1 MKKSIIKYLT
11 IFIIIIII
19 ISFTG
24 YNLDTEPL
32 HINAINQNQLKSYNL
47 TKNPI
52 LGLKY
57 VNLTYGNS
65 TAEYVVY
72 YQIPDNIYCV
82 GVTFYSQIM
91 IYKLSQKLNFPIT
104 GISLE
109 IKNIKLENS
118 SSHYSIEEY
127 SSHKMHVCGNNTM
140 GIGMANHLSTVG
152 NSSFSVSFDIV
163 PVYNIYIYHFN
174 GKERYFQYNF
184 KLALVYSIYMK
195 WLCI

>member
-11 IFIIIIII
+11 IFVIIIII
-19 ISFTG
+19 ISFTR
-24 YNLDTEPL
+24 YNLDTEPP
-32 HINAINQNQLKSYNL
+32 HINAISQSQLKSYNL

-65 TAEYVVY
+65 TAEYVVD
-72 YQIPDNIYCV
+72 YQIPVNSYCV
-82 GVTFYSQIM
+82 GITFFSQIM

-118 SSHYSIEEY
+118 SSHYSIKGC
-127 SSHKMHVCGNNTM
+127 SSPKMHVYGNNTM
-140 GIGMANHLSTVG
+140 EVPMANSLLTVG
-152 NSSFSVSFDIV
+152 NTSFSVSFDIV

-174 GKERYFQYNF
+174 GKEWYFQYNF
-184 KLALVYSIYMK
+184 TLKGTRIN
-195 WLCI
+195 

>member
-1 MKKSIIKYLT
+1 MSRAIDMKKSIIKYLT
-11 IFIIIIII
+11 IFVIVIII

-24 YNLDTEPL
+24 YNLETEPP
-32 HINAINQNQLKSYNL
+32 HINAISHSQLKSYNL

-52 LGLKY
+52 LGVKY

-65 TAEYVVY
+65 TAEYVVD
-72 YQIPDNIYCV
+72 YQIPENLYCV
-82 GVTFYSQIM
+82 GVTFYSQIN

-118 SSHYSIEEY
+118 SSHYSIKGC
-127 SSHKMHVCGNNTM
+127 SSPKMHVCGNNTM
-140 GIGMANHLSTVG
+140 GICMANCLSTLG
-152 NSSFSVSFDIV
+152 NSSYSVSFDIV

-174 GKERYFQYNF
+174 GKEQYFQYNF
-184 KLALVYSIYMK
+184 TLRGTRIN
-195 WLCI
+195 

>member
-11 IFIIIIII
+11 IFLIILII

-24 YNLDTEPL
+24 YNLDTEPP
-32 HINAINQNQLKSYNL
+32 HINTISQSQLKSYNL

-65 TAEYVVY
+65 TAEYVVD
-72 YQIPDNIYCV
+72 YQIPVNSLPV
-82 GVTFYSQIM
+82 GIIFSSDIS
-91 IYKLSQKLNFPIT
+91 IYKLSQKLNFPMT

-118 SSHYSIEEY
+118 SSHYSILAGLTPIKTRVY
-127 SSHKMHVCGNNTM
+127 NTTMCTSMTSRLSTAGNN
-140 GIGMANHLSTVG
+140 SV
-152 NSSFSVSFDIV
+152 SVSFDIV

-174 GKERYFQYNF
+174 GKEQYFQYNF
-184 KLALVYSIYMK
+184 TLKGTR
-195 WLCI
+195 

>member
-32 HINAINQNQLKSYNL
+32 HINSISSSQLKSRINH
-47 TKNPI
+47 PEI

-184 KLALVYSIYMK
+184 TLKGTYTTN
-195 WLCI
+195 

>member
-1 MKKSIIKYLT
+1 MANDMKKSMIKYLT
-11 IFIIIIII
+11 IFVIIIII

-24 YNLDTEPL
+24 YNLDTEPP
-32 HINAINQNQLKSYNL
+32 HINTISQSQLKSYNL

-65 TAEYVVY
+65 TAEYVVDY
-72 YQIPDNIYCV
+72 HIPGNTYCV
-82 GVTFYSQIM
+82 GIRFSSQIN

-118 SSHYSIEEY
+118 SSHYSIEGC
-127 SSHKMHVCGNNTM
+127 SSPKMHVYGNNTM
-140 GIGMANHLSTVG
+140 EVPMANSLLTVG
-152 NSSFSVSFDIV
+152 NTSFSVSFDIV

-174 GKERYFQYNF
+174 GKEQYFQYNF
-184 KLALVYSIYMK
+184 TLKGTYTTN
-195 WLCI
+195 

>member
-11 IFIIIIII
+11 IFVIVIII

-32 HINAINQNQLKSYNL
+32 HINSISSSQLKSRINH
-47 TKNPI
+47 PEI

-65 TAEYVVY
+65 TAEYVVDY
-72 YQIPDNIYCV
+72 NIPANSYSV
-82 GVTFYSQIM
+82 GVRFSSQIM

-109 IKNIKLENS
+109 IKNINVENS
-118 SSHYSIEEY
+118 SSHYSILKGFASPKTRVY
-127 SSHKMHVCGNNTM
+127 CNNTM
-140 GIGMANHLSTVG
+140 EIPITNCIPTVG
-152 NSSFSVSFDIV
+152 NNSFSVSFDIV

-174 GKERYFQYNF
+174 GKEQYFQYNF
-184 KLALVYSIYMK
+184 TLKGTRIN
-195 WLCI
+195 

>member
-118 SSHYSIEEY
+118 SSHYSILKGFASPKTRVY
-127 SSHKMHVCGNNTM
+127 CNNTM
-140 GIGMANHLSTVG
+140 EIPITNIVKYLIIDFFISIALLILSC
-152 NSSFSVSFDIV
+152 S
-163 PVYNIYIYHFN
+163 
-174 GKERYFQYNF
+174 
-184 KLALVYSIYMK
+184 L
-195 WLCI
+195 